1 MIECCSD
8 VNFFGV
14 REYDVSRAIYVK
26 QVMLLRATASTQDR
40 LHVKEYLQWRNI
52 RWGSNN
58 ISFLTLYASR
68 WRIDIILQSIIRERE
83 IVTREKIVL
92 KFSQRRT

>member
-1 MIECCSD
+1 MFMIECCSD

-40 LHVKEYLQWRNI
+40 LHVKEYLQ
-52 RWGSNN
+52 
-58 ISFLTLYASR
+58 
-68 WRIDIILQSIIRERE
+68 
-83 IVTREKIVL
+83 
-92 KFSQRRT
+92 